1 VGEHFFTR
9 GARIFTRHAANLLP
23 RRYTLTH
30 MNRWVRLFVLFA
42 AALAAYEL
50 FAWRG
55 RSARGSSPA
64 ASPAPAF
71 SLLADDGRQVSLAG
85 LRGKVIAVNFWST
98 WCGPCR
104 EEIPDL
110 TRVYAARKSGCFELL
125 GIAEESGEHAE
136 VVSAARKLGI
146 NYPVLF
152 DDDAKV
158 GDAFRIPGYPRTYL
172 VDVNGLIQKVFEGAV
187 DRDELDRALAPLLA
201 DCSQVTSAR

>member
-1 VGEHFFTR
+1 
-9 GARIFTRHAANLLP
+9 
-23 RRYTLTH
+23 
-30 MNRWVRLFVLFA
+30 MNRWVRLLVLFA

-50 FAWRG
+50 YAWRD
-55 RSARGSSPA
+55 RSARGSIPA

-71 SLLADDGRQVSLAG
+71 TLLADDGRQVSLAG
-85 LRGKVIAVNFWST
+85 LRGKVVAVNFWST

-104 EEIPDL
+104 DEIPDL
-110 TRVYAARKSGCFELL
+110 ARLYAARKGGCFELL

-172 VDVNGLIQKVFEGAV
+172 VDVNGLIRKVFEGAV
-187 DRDELDRALAPLLA
+187 DRDELERALAPLLA